1 MGSVAARELPV
12 TAIVGDGGGR
22 GILWGGKLCGGGEG
36 GAVAYP
42 SWVRSGSPA
51 TMVSAAVEEAA
62 LATYNSFAEA
72 VGERRMGAVTMQQ
85 VKLLLKQ
92 VELFS

>member
-1 MGSVAARELPV
+1 
-12 TAIVGDGGGR
+12 
-22 GILWGGKLCGGGEG
+22 
-36 GAVAYP
+36 
-42 SWVRSGSPA
+42 
-51 TMVSAAVEEAA
+51 MVSAAVEEAA

-92 VELFS
+92 VELFSEVINDLNLHLHVSGYDKNGKLFW